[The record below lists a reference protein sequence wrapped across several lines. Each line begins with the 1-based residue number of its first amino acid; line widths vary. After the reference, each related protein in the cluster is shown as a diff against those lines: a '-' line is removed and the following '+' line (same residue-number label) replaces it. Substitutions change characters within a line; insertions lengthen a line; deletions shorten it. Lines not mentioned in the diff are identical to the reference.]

1 MILGGLAANS
11 SFSRAD
17 IEALDA
23 AAARYW
29 WNALAAYHK
38 RVREE
43 TS

>member
-1 MILGGLAANS
+1 VILGGIAANS
-11 SFSRAD
+11 SFSRTD
-17 IEALDA
+17 IEELDA
-23 AAARYW
+23 EGARYW